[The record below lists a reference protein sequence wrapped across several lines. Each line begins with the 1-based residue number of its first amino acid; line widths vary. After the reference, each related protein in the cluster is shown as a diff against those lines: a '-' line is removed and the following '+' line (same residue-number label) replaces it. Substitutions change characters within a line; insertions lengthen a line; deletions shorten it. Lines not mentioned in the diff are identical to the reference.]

1 LTLLQVLPG
10 SAATDF
16 ADYCR
21 IRSKISEIAAKSRVE
36 VDFRGV
42 GAGFQ
47 RLNAFRLRPAAR
59 PFRSTCLIDF
69 LPDNPNSRDAGGFRQ

>member
-36 VDFRGV
+36 VDFRGLER
-42 GAGFQ
+42 GFNDST
-47 RLNAFRLRPAAR
+47 RFACGLPRVRSAA
-59 PFRSTCLIDF
+59 L
-69 LPDNPNSRDAGGFRQ
+69 A